1 MSLLLNQLSLTD
13 LFNLFLC
20 NQGIKTV
27 AKETESNV
35 KHFCVKD
42 LNPHRRQAI
51 CFASTP
57 GHATYKSKPTMVL
70 FWLKAVFLSMILF
83 CGVQSLQIEPNQFS
97 VSDIRNRVT
106 VFVSAH
112 AQHSHYCNNEP
123 SESFDC
129 SVQMSIKV
137 WNYGEDNDDVSGMIE
152 ELSEDGSTIKVK
164 VDCMARSG
172 INAIVGGDLIAD
184 RSGIQD
190 EIPRKSRAYVHV
202 HDGSG
207 NDEIDVI
214 SGMLLVDTLNS
225 DCSDILTED
234 FKSLAYFVDSH
245 VNVCYKHDI
254 NWEGCIARTDNFSGF
269 AVSQ

>member
-1 MSLLLNQLSLTD
+1 M
-13 LFNLFLC
+13 
-20 NQGIKTV
+20 
-27 AKETESNV
+27 AKETEAKA
-35 KHFCVKD
+35 KHYCVKD

-57 GHATYKSKPTMVL
+57 GNATYKSKPTMVL

-184 RSGIQD
+184 HSGIQD
-190 EIPRKSRAYVHV
+190 EIPRKSRALFMYMM
-202 HDGSG
+202 GQA
-207 NDEIDVI
+207 
-214 SGMLLVDTLNS
+214 MMK
-225 DCSDILTED
+225 LTS
-234 FKSLAYFVDSH
+234 SLACCWLTRSTLIVL
-245 VNVCYKHDI
+245 I
-254 NWEGCIARTDNFSGF
+254 FSPKTSK
-269 AVSQ
+269 AWHILLILM

>member
-1 MSLLLNQLSLTD
+1 MED
-13 LFNLFLC
+13 
-20 NQGIKTV
+20 
-27 AKETESNV
+27 EV
-35 KHFCVKD
+35 KHHGVKD
-42 LNPHRRQAI
+42 VNPNTRQAI
-51 CFASTP
+51 FFGSTH
-57 GHATYKSKPTMVL
+57 GYATYKCMPTMLL
-70 FWLKAVFLSMILF
+70 FWLKAVFFSIILF
-83 CGVQSLQIEPNQFS
+83 SGVQSLQTERNQFS

-106 VFVSAH
+106 AYVSAH
-112 AQHSHYCNNEP
+112 AHHSHYCNNEP

-137 WNYGEDNDDVSGMIE
+137 WSYGEDNDDVSGMIE
-152 ELSEDGSTIKVK
+152 EMSEDGSTIKVK

-225 DCSDILTED
+225 DCSDILTKD
-234 FKSLAYFVDSH
+234 FKSLAYFVDSN

-269 AVSQ
+269 AVSQKS